1 MEALDRTPWRTRCG
15 RRYGPVVRQT
25 TDEMNSY
32 FVPTVA
38 VRGLRSL
45 LHSKWHWPIM
55 SKLVIVTL
63 RVTLRGSN
71 YRVQGAMIFATSV
84 LKTV

>member
-1 MEALDRTPWRTRCG
+1 
-15 RRYGPVVRQT
+15 
-25 TDEMNSY
+25 
-32 FVPTVA
+32 
-38 VRGLRSL
+38 
-45 LHSKWHWPIM
+45 M

>member
-1 MEALDRTPWRTRCG
+1 
-15 RRYGPVVRQT
+15 
-25 TDEMNSY
+25 
-32 FVPTVA
+32 
-38 VRGLRSL
+38 
-45 LHSKWHWPIM
+45 M

-71 YRVQGAMIFATSV
+71 YRVQGATNV